1 MESDRNPFE
10 ELPEGLVEEML
21 EASKAVSGG
30 LLNTFDEIDNKRG
43 EIRKMLEE
51 DGSLKNYSEID
62 TARVYPTTSGVD
74 GSYTIDRMLAT
85 DLACVAA
92 VAVEGLTPPGPEKRN
107 WPKPRYFSHIEAV
120 AHNDDTSQVLRGI
133 SAQLELHLA
142 VNAPHDVV
150 LLDGSIKTP
159 LIFLNNA
166 TVKMQSIPATLR
178 DVFLKGKDTTNED
191 MVRFPGFSDT
201 IADFEEIL
209 KCSRS
214 DKIYAAVPKYTT
226 QNELGNRIGLDGY
239 EDRSFLN
246 FIMKGG
252 EYIGPLDIDS
262 ADTLH
267 INVEAVNRY
276 VPTNEMLRERVR
288 RITGELIPNMTVLYF
303 RPSTFGPVIRVEVAR
318 HVAENEHR
326 LRTLFE
332 ALRIQSTSL
341 SIMEPY
347 PLYLADR
354 MVKHL
359 STALPAIRKSAVQE
373 ISQAWKSNISEIY
386 MAMHA
391 YRTEGGYR

>member
-1 MESDRNPFE
+1 MESDRDPFE

-21 EASKAVSGG
+21 DSSKAVSKG
-30 LLNTFDEIDNKRG
+30 LLHTFEEIKDKREELRKKLEDN
-43 EIRKMLEE
+43 
-51 DGSLKNYSEID
+51 GSLKSYSEID
-62 TARVYPTTSGVD
+62 TARVYPTTCGVD
-74 GSYTIDRMLAT
+74 GSYTMDRMLAT

-142 VNAPHDVV
+142 ANAPHDVV

-166 TVKMQSIPATLR
+166 TVKLQSIPATLR
-178 DVFLKGKDTTNED
+178 DVLLMGKNATNED
-191 MVRFPGFSDT
+191 MVKFPGFSDA

-209 KCSRS
+209 KCNRS
-214 DKIYAAVPKYTT
+214 DKVYAAVPKYTT
-226 QNELGNRIGLDGY
+226 QNELCIKIGLDGY
-239 EDRSFLN
+239 EDRSVLN

-262 ADTLH
+262 TETLH
-267 INVEAVNRY
+267 LNIDAVNKY
-276 VPTNEMLRERVR
+276 TTINEDVRETVR
-288 RITGELIPNMTVLYF
+288 RITNELIPNMMVLYF

-318 HVAENEHR
+318 QVAENTYR

-332 ALRIQSTSL
+332 SLRIQSAST

-373 ISQAWKSNISEIY
+373 ISQNWPSNISEIY